1 MMVVTNNGPD
11 TDTGVMITDP
21 MPAGKTFVSAS
32 STQGTCTGGAIL
44 SCNIG
49 TMAAKATV
57 TITLVTTP
65 TAAGSQTN
73 TVSVV
78 GDRPETNT
86 ANNAATATV
95 KVNANV
101 SPPPVFCVAVSKVT
115 PGQLFVGRKA
125 TLTIHL
131 TKNKKAVEGIH
142 IRIKGAKLNIKTRA
156 SNTNG
161 VVKQTV
167 KMKKAGVLIF
177 TPIADKHC
185 NTKPVGITNV
195 FTPPV
200 TGW

>member
-21 MPAGKTFVSAS
+21 MLAGNTFVSAS

-86 ANNAATATV
+86 ANNTATATV

-101 SPPPVFCVAVSKVT
+101 T
-115 PGQLFVGRKA
+115 PHRCS
-125 TLTIHL
+125 
-131 TKNKKAVEGIH
+131 
-142 IRIKGAKLNIKTRA
+142 A
-156 SNTNG
+156 SR
-161 VVKQTV
+161 
-167 KMKKAGVLIF
+167 
-177 TPIADKHC
+177 
-185 NTKPVGITNV
+185 
-195 FTPPV
+195 
-200 TGW
+200 